1 MPVSL
6 CDSTREE
13 TRVHSVTGINRRT
26 TLSLTT
32 LCEVNSAIARS
43 RLFYPDAG
51 LLLSYT
57 PMLPGLWQ
65 LACNYCVLQM
75 LQTPLKHSLML
86 PFLRFRQWGQRGR
99 SDPCADQ
106 PHSARPL
113 ARTLSQSQ

>member
-13 TRVHSVTGINRRT
+13 TRVQTV
-26 TLSLTT
+26 
-32 LCEVNSAIARS
+32 CEVNSAIALVRDI
-43 RLFYPDAG
+43 RPFCYHI
-51 LLLSYT
+51 T
-57 PMLPGLWQ
+57 PMLAWMWQ
-65 LACNYCVLQM
+65 LACNNCDTVRVADAY
-75 LQTPLKHSLML
+75 HSDA

-113 ARTLSQSQ
+113 ARTLSQPQ